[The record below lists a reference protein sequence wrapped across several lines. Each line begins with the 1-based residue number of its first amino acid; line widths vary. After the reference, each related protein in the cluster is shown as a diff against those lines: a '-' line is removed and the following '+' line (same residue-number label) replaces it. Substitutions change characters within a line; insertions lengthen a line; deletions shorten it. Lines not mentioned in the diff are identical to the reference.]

1 MTHRALLLLI
11 ALLALAGCGLGPGK
25 ERKGAVE
32 LRVSRDFGQQPVRSE
47 RFGKV
52 REDETVMRLLRSRL
66 DVQTRYGGRFVQ
78 AIGGVEG
85 RGAGGRRDWFFFVNG
100 VEAHTGAAEY
110 SVNPGAVVQ
119 WDYRRWDTAM
129 SVPAIVGAFP
139 QPFKSGVG
147 GKGLPVRVECADAGA
162 RSCTLVKQ
170 RLSGLGIVATGASL
184 GATGTQQVIRVVVAP
199 WRKAK
204 LVPSVASLAGGPRK
218 SGVFARFSGGGARLL
233 LLDADGRV
241 ARRAPARTGLV
252 AAFAPSDKEIV
263 WTVTGP
269 DERSLQFA
277 AGALDARTL
286 RSAYAVAAG
295 PAGLDKLP
303 LKP

>member
-1 MTHRALLLLI
+1 MTRRALPLFI
-11 ALLALAGCGLGPGK
+11 ALLVLAGCGLGPGK

-32 LRVSRDFGQQPVRSE
+32 LRVTRDFGQQPVRSV

-52 REDETVMRLLRSRL
+52 REDETVMRLLRSRF

-85 RGAGGRRDWFFFVNG
+85 RGSGGRRDWFFFVNG
-100 VEAHTGAAEY
+100 VEAHVGAAEY
-110 SVNPGAVVQ
+110 SVNPGDVVQ

-147 GKGLPVRVECADAGA
+147 GKRLPVRVECADAAA
-162 RSCTLVKQ
+162 RSCALVKQ
-170 RLSGLGIVATGASL
+170 RLSDLGIVATGSSL

-204 LVPSVASLAGGPRK
+204 LVPSVASLADGPQK
-218 SGVFARFSGGGARLL
+218 SGVFARFSGDGARLL
-233 LLDADGRV
+233 LLDADGQVVRT
-241 ARRAPARTGLV
+241 APARTGLV
-252 AAFAPSDKEIV
+252 AGFAPSDKQII

-269 DERSLQFA
+269 DERSLEFA

-286 RSAYAVAAG
+286 RDAYAVAAG

>member
-1 MTHRALLLLI
+1 MTHRALPLLI

-32 LRVSRDFGQQPVRSE
+32 VRVTRDFGQQPVRSE

-52 REDETVMRLLRSRL
+52 REDETVMRLLRSRF

-78 AIGGVEG
+78 GIGGVEG

-110 SVNPGAVVQ
+110 SVNPGDVVQ

-139 QPFKSGVG
+139 QPFESGVG
-147 GKGLPVRVECADAGA
+147 GKRLPVRVECADAGA

-170 RLSGLGIVATGASL
+170 RLSDLGIVATGASL

-241 ARRAPARTGLV
+241 ARRAAARTGLV

-286 RSAYAVAAG
+286 RDAYAVAAG

>member
-1 MTHRALLLLI
+1 MTRRVLLLLI
-11 ALLALAGCGLGPGK
+11 ALLVLAGCGLGPGK

-32 LRVSRDFGQQPVRSE
+32 LRVTRDFGEQPVRSV

-52 REDETVMRLLRSRL
+52 RQDETVMRLLRSRF

-85 RGAGGRRDWFFFVNG
+85 RGSGGSRDWFFFVNG
-100 VEAHTGAAEY
+100 VEAHVGAAEY
-110 SVNPGAVVQ
+110 SVNPGDVVQ

-129 SVPAIVGAFP
+129 SVPATVGAFP
-139 QPFKSGVG
+139 QPFATGVG
-147 GKGLPVRVECADAGA
+147 GKRSPVRVECADSGA
-162 RSCTLVKQ
+162 RSCALVKQ
-170 RLSGLGIVATGASL
+170 RLRDLGIAATGSAL
-184 GATGTQQVIRVVVAP
+184 GTTGTRQVIRVVVGP

-204 LVPSVASLAGGPRK
+204 IVPAVASLADGPQK
-218 SGVFARFSGGGARLL
+218 SGVFARFSGDGGKLL
-233 LLDADGRV
+233 LLDADGHV
-241 ARRAPARTGLV
+241 ARRAAARTGLV
-252 AAFAPSDKEIV
+252 AAFAPSDDEIV

-269 DERSLQFA
+269 DERALQFA

-286 RSAYAVAAG
+286 RDSYAVAAG